1 MTYGLLKIKSPML
14 AKIIKSIPAH
24 KKGLIYISLAA
35 LLWSS
40 GGLFIKI
47 LTLDAFQISFYRSA
61 IAAVTIIVI
70 SKVNKKKLNYE
81 FDIISVLCSL
91 CYALVLIMFVVAAK
105 LTKVANAIFLQF
117 TAPIYLLILEPVFLK
132 TKFEKK
138 NLIALIFCFT
148 GMVLFFFGKLELS
161 GIQGNLI
168 AIGSGI
174 SFALFTLFLKWKKQ
188 IHKTED
194 TMIYIVV
201 GNILVCIFCL
211 PFMFN
216 NLTLDLTQF
225 LILLYM
231 GIFQIGISYIIF
243 NEGVKY
249 ISATESMIIAM
260 LEAILSPI
268 WVFLGVGEVPSGYAI
283 AGSLIIL
290 ITIVWRNLFLKPGEK
305 IEIIE

>member
-1 MTYGLLKIKSPML
+1 MLSKIMN
-14 AKIIKSIPAH
+14 SIPAH

-47 LTLDAFQISFYRSA
+47 LTIDAFQISFYRSA
-61 IAAVTIIVI
+61 IAAVTIIII
-70 SKVNKKKLNYE
+70 SKANRKKLNFE
-81 FDIISVLCSL
+81 FDIISVLCSI
-91 CYALVLIMFVVAAK
+91 CYAFVLIMFVVAAK

-117 TAPIYLLILEPVFLK
+117 TAPIYLLILEPIFLK

-138 NLIALIFCFT
+138 NLIALIFCFS

-194 TMIYIVV
+194 TMIYIVI

-211 PFMFN
+211 PFIID

-243 NEGVKY
+243 NEGIKY

-290 ITIVWRNLFLKPGEK
+290 ITIVWRNLFLRPGEK
-305 IEIIE
+305 IEMVE

>member
-1 MTYGLLKIKSPML
+1 ML
-14 AKIIKSIPAH
+14 AKIIKSIPAN

-61 IAAVTIIVI
+61 IAAITIIVI
-70 SKVNKKKLNYE
+70 SKANKKKLNYE

-117 TAPIYLLILEPVFLK
+117 TAPIYLLILEPIFLK

-138 NLIALIFCFT
+138 NLIALVFCFT

-201 GNILVCIFCL
+201 GNILVCLFCL
-211 PFMFN
+211 PLIFN
-216 NLTLDLTQF
+216 NLTLDFTQF

>member
-1 MTYGLLKIKSPML
+1 ML
-14 AKIIKSIPAH
+14 AKIINSIPVH

-40 GGLFIKI
+40 GGLFIKL
-47 LTLDAFQISFYRSA
+47 LTLDAFQISFFRSA
-61 IAAVTIIVI
+61 IAALTIIII
-70 SKVNKKKLNYE
+70 SKTNNKKLNFE

-91 CYALVLIMFVVAAK
+91 SYSFVLIMFVVAAK

-138 NLIALIFCFT
+138 NLVALIFCFA
-148 GMVLFFFGKLELS
+148 GMLLFFFGKLELS

-201 GNILVCIFCL
+201 GNILVCLFCFPL
-211 PFMFN
+211 IMN
-216 NLTLDLTQF
+216 DLHLDMTQS

-283 AGSLIIL
+283 AGSVIIL
-290 ITIVWRNLFLKPGEK
+290 ITIIWRNLFLKPDEK
-305 IEIIE
+305 IEMIE

>member
-1 MTYGLLKIKSPML
+1 ML
-14 AKIIKSIPAH
+14 AKIIRSIPAH

-70 SKVNKKKLNYE
+70 SKANKKKLTYE

-117 TAPIYLLILEPVFLK
+117 TAPIYLLILEPIFLK

-138 NLIALIFCFT
+138 NLIALIFCFA

-211 PFMFN
+211 PLMIN

>member
-1 MTYGLLKIKSPML
+1 ML
-14 AKIIKSIPAH
+14 AKIIRSIPAH

-70 SKVNKKKLNYE
+70 SKANKKKLNYE

-211 PFMFN
+211 PLMIN